1 MLNDR
6 AVYNERNEDQRIKS
20 ELNYDM
26 LTFNFKKSHRWFDI
40 FYHSASGI
48 GNPYKEVISAIKMKH
63 NGFFIQPEYSS
74 THRQRMIYFDSDTN
88 KYEIK
93 NITKYSNEGYFY
105 GYSGQKI
112 SFKIKKT
119 LKFSDAKKEYN
130 LNGLGLNTGPSGI
143 QNESKLKLNFDKFS
157 IWRTSYLKKD
167 TSDVPILWE
176 DSKIGNLTAL
186 DDTLYSNRIG
196 ITTGSHQ
203 FSIGDGKWSG
213 KLWVSQLVALP
224 FISVWPILSGSK
236 YYLDTRANIKFDIFS
251 YDYKMIKDNSEFEF
265 SLNKMSFRGKWSGE
279 QWAIIFPFI
288 TVLRDQMDVQ
298 VNKLDIIESR
308 IKLTKK
314 ISNEIWFEIWS
325 NIFVPYNIETDD
337 VTDTDPKPSE
347 KLNYKVSGGLQYGL
361 SLKYNIFK

>member
-1 MLNDR
+1 M
-6 AVYNERNEDQRIKS
+6 
-20 ELNYDM
+20 
-26 LTFNFKKSHRWFDI
+26 
-40 FYHSASGI
+40 
-48 GNPYKEVISAIKMKH
+48 
-63 NGFFIQPEYSS
+63 
-74 THRQRMIYFDSDTN
+74 
-88 KYEIK
+88 
-93 NITKYSNEGYFY
+93 
-105 GYSGQKI
+105 
-112 SFKIKKT
+112 
-119 LKFSDAKKEYN
+119 
-130 LNGLGLNTGPSGI
+130 NGLGLNTGPSGI

-157 IWRTSYLKKD
+157 LWRTSYLKKD

-203 FSIGDGKWSG
+203 FSIGEGKWSG

-224 FISVWPILSGSK
+224 FISVWPILAGSK
-236 YYLDTRANIKFDIFS
+236 YYLDTRANIRFDIFS
-251 YDYKMIKDNSEFEF
+251 YDYNIIKDNSEFEF

-314 ISNEIWFEIWS
+314 FQMKYGLKFGQ
-325 NIFVPYNIETDD
+325 IFLFPTILKLMMLH
-337 VTDTDPKPSE
+337 TDPKPSE